1 MNLTKRISKTVLVTA
16 ALTLVNCNISAQST
30 LFNHKDFFNTL
41 FQQKYKINSYYLGSN
56 PAYLNQ
62 EVSDERLL
70 VETSFDNRH
79 GDFKSFV
86 MPGDESEMQLSFSG
100 KKRISEKEIFKGS
113 TGFSREIRNNWNWIV
128 NKNYERT
135 NTFLYGDST
144 SGTSHYH
151 SIYLNAQ
158 YSAEVVNSFNLG
170 ASLDYAVDEG
180 LKEVSPKPESE
191 HRDIYVNV
199 GLGYEIDDNNSFGF
213 SVKYRDFNEKIYYS
227 EDEGAVYDETIIFK
241 FTGYDY
247 PSIYYKK
254 VEERRTY
261 TSAYYAALTFQHK
274 SDLLSAAASF
284 SMGFDKQVIKDGGTD
299 PISKGFSKNNSLIG
313 EAAILYK
320 LTGSLYTSL
329 KYQYSYTD
337 YWARHPD
344 YNVLIMEEETPSH
357 FVNLGAEYALDNSLS
372 LGLEGGIRLHSYD
385 MDEYYSG
392 VTAGFEGKEYIAKIG
407 VDYLWSEVFSTT
419 LGIAY
424 NKNSLSDKVLIC
436 RKAGNFFENFRK
448 YDLLYKLTPY
458 TSYAGYL
465 KTSFNIQNIG
475 EIGLNII
482 YSQTDPEDEVVFKGF
497 NRKNINAFL
506 QFRRQVY

>member
-1 MNLTKRISKTVLVTA
+1 MNLIKKISKSILITV
-16 ALTLVNCNISAQST
+16 TLIYCNINAQSS
-30 LFNHKDFFNTL
+30 LFKNEDFFNTI
-41 FQQKYKINSYYLGSN
+41 FSQKYKISSYYIGGN
-56 PAYLNQ
+56 PAYLDE

-70 VETSFDNRH
+70 VEASFDNRH

-113 TGFSREIRNNWNWIV
+113 AGFNREIRNNWDWIV

-144 SGTSHYH
+144 SGTSRYH

-180 LKEVSPKPESE
+180 LKKISPKPESK
-191 HRDIYVNV
+191 HRDIYVNA
-199 GLGYEIDDNNSFGF
+199 GLGYEIDDNNSLGF
-213 SVKYRDFNEKIYYS
+213 SVKYHDFTEKIYYS
-227 EDEGAVYDETIIFK
+227 EDAGAVYDETLIFK

-247 PSIYYKK
+247 PSMYYKK
-254 VEERRTY
+254 EEDRRTY
-261 TSAYYAALTFQHK
+261 TNAYYAALTFQHK

-284 SMGFDKQVIKDGGTD
+284 SVGFDKQAINDGGTD
-299 PISKGFSKNNSLIG
+299 PISKGFSKNNYLIG
-313 EAAILYK
+313 EAVILYK

-344 YNVLIMEEETPSH
+344 YNILMMEEKTPSH
-357 FVNLGAEYALDNSLS
+357 FINLGLEYALNEFLS
-372 LGLEGGIRLHSYD
+372 LGFEGGIRLHDYD
-385 MDEYYSG
+385 MDDYYSHI
-392 VTAGFEGKEYIAKIG
+392 TAGYNGKEYLTKIG
-407 VDYLWSEVFSTT
+407 VNYLWSEFFSTT
-419 LGIAY
+419 LGIAI
-424 NKNSLSDKVLIC
+424 NKNELSERILSYEN
-436 RKAGNFFENFRK
+436 AGEFFEEFRK

-465 KTSFNIQNIG
+465 KTSFNIKSIG
-475 EIGLNII
+475 EICFNMI
-482 YSQTDPEDEVVFKGF
+482 YSQTNPEDEAAFQNF
-497 NRKNINAFL
+497 NQKNINAWL
-506 QFRRQVY
+506 QFRKQVY